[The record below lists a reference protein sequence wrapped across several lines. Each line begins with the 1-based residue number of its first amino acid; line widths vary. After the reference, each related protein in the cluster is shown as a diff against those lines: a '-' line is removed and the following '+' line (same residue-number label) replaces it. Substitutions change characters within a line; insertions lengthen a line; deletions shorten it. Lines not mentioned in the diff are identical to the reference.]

1 MRTHHHP
8 NRKEPTNGQVARTRR
23 PRRVA
28 GGDDPHTVMEIAGEK
43 DWSKERLLL
52 LILVYLER
60 TMVDGDA
67 IHNLLDHL
75 EDQE

>member
-1 MRTHHHP
+1 MARWP
-8 NRKEPTNGQVARTRR
+8 EPEPLEEWPVGTI
-23 PRRVA
+23 
-28 GGDDPHTVMEIAGEK
+28 PHTVMEIAGEK
-43 DWSKERLLL
+43 DWPKERLLL
-52 LILVYLER
+52 LILVYLDR